1 MRYLSLLIFTF
12 VAMSTPGPAFAQW
25 DSRPS
30 WQDRQDQMRLEESE
44 NRRRELEAENHRLRA
59 IQEQERN
66 ERERSRSRSYGGAG
80 DRSYGSSRRAPSGY
94 R

>member
-1 MRYLSLLIFTF
+1 MRYQPLLIFAFATLL
-12 VAMSTPGPAFAQW
+12 ATGPAYAQW
-25 DSRPS
+25 DSQPS
-30 WQDRQDQMRLEESE
+30 WQGQQEQMRLEELE
-44 NRRRELEAENHRLRA
+44 NQLRASEAENQRLRA
-59 IQEQERN
+59 LREQERN